1 MNGECSFTLNVLSG
15 VPQGSVLGQL
25 LFLIYVDTIFSIQLS
40 TGTKISLYADDI
52 LIYKPI
58 VDSSSYHE
66 LQQDISNISQWSKI
80 NLLHFNVSKC
90 KCMLLTHKNNPY
102 YPLLFLDGVKLELV
116 TQYKYLGVVISSN
129 LHWTPHIN
137 QICSNARKLLG
148 LIYRNFASNIQ
159 SPSIVL
165 HLYLSLVRPCLEYA
179 SQVWDPYLLKDIKKI
194 EDVQKFALRI
204 CCGQHQESYENLLDM
219 FQIPTL
225 ANRRLYLSLCMFFS
239 IVNEYVYLP
248 QLHLV
253 PLGTKHLAS
262 SPSPH
267 VQSSLCTLQQF
278 KVIIY
283 PQISSFLEQP
293 TLRSCH
299 IIELTQF

>member
-1 MNGECSFTLNVLSG
+1 M
-15 VPQGSVLGQL
+15 
-25 LFLIYVDTIFSIQLS
+25 
-40 TGTKISLYADDI
+40 
-52 LIYKPI
+52 
-58 VDSSSYHE
+58 
-66 LQQDISNISQWSKI
+66 
-80 NLLHFNVSKC
+80 
-90 KCMLLTHKNNPY
+90 
-102 YPLLFLDGVKLELV
+102 KLELV

-179 SQVWDPYLLKDIKKI
+179 SQVWEPYLLKDIKKI

-204 CCGQHQESYENLLDM
+204 CCGQYQESYENLLDM

-225 ANRRLYLSLCMFFS
+225 ANRRLYLSLCMFFN

-248 QLHLV
+248 QLHL
-253 PLGTKHLAS
+253 AS
-262 SPSPH
+262 LS
-267 VQSSLCTLQQF
+267 VQSIRHHHHPHMFRVPFAHSNSL
-278 KVIIY
+278 KSSVIHKSVVFGTTY
-283 PQISSFLEQP
+283 PPKLS
-293 TLRSCH
+293 H
-299 IIELTQF
+299 H